1 MYSDNEVKDENL
13 LRQEQ
18 KEFYRNCK
26 ETNNLIKTYSEK
38 LLAYADKK
46 ENLKRLQNYEEIEEF
61 TWNFPIKPEETFIK
75 LFLKRDKE
83 SINTNFTSDMV
94 IIPAEKENTNYHHEI
109 SNTENL
115 TTNIGKIINRKNY

>member
-1 MYSDNEVKDENL
+1 MYSDNEIKDENH

-38 LLAYADKK
+38 LLAYAEKK
-46 ENLKRLQNYEEIEEF
+46 ENLRKLQKYEEIEEF

-83 SINTNFTSDMV
+83 STNTNITSDIVV
-94 IIPAEKENTNYHHEI
+94 IPTEKENTNYNQEI
-109 SNTENL
+109 SITEQL
-115 TTNIGKIINRKNY
+115 VTNIGKIINS

>member
-18 KEFYRNCK
+18 KEFNRNCK

-38 LLAYADKK
+38 LLAFADKK
-46 ENLKRLQNYEEIEEF
+46 ENMRKLQNNEEIEEF

-83 SINTNFTSDMV
+83 STNTNITSDIV
-94 IIPAEKENTNYHHEI
+94 IIPTEKENTNYYQEI
-109 SNTENL
+109 SNTEQLN
-115 TTNIGKIINRKNY
+115 TNIGKIINS